1 MTLGERIKMLRKSL
15 KPKMTQTSFA
25 ESIGKTRSAVAAYE
39 LDAVIPDEAI
49 IKLICQTY
57 KVSYAWLKYGEDVE
71 MFNLPETK
79 REKLDAI
86 MEGENEFAK
95 SIMELFL
102 ELDDDDWEMLAKLV
116 NKLKKKAG
124 R

>member
-1 MTLGERIKMLRKSL
+1 MTLGERIRTLRKSL
-15 KPKMTQTSFA
+15 DPKLTQTLFA

-39 LDAVIPDEAI
+39 LGAVIPDEAV
-49 IKLICQTY
+49 IKLICRTY
-57 KVSYAWLKYGEDVE
+57 RVSYAWLKYGEDVE
-71 MFNLPETK
+71 MFNKPENN
-79 REKLDAI
+79 REKLLEI

-95 SIMELFL
+95 NIMELFL
-102 ELDDDDWEMLAKLV
+102 ELDDDEWELLAKLV